1 MRKRLQSAYNRPEY
15 KEALA
20 ALDQLHDELEER
32 NQSAAASL
40 EEGIE
45 ETLTLHRLGVYGV
58 LGRSFKTTNCL
69 ESVNALVEERCA
81 KVDHWKNSS
90 QRQRWLATALVDIE
104 PRLRSIIVGFLLDYL
119 GVQDV
124 SYLDIGA
131 YDPILI
137 NNTYYFYKKGH
148 RGVLVEPNVTMCEKL
163 ESIRPEDTTLAVGI
177 GVDAVTDAEYYV
189 MSEPSWSTFSR
200 AEAEHQEQ
208 ITNGEVS
215 IKEVRTLPLLNINNV
230 MDEHFGGAPTFLS
243 IDAEGWHIAILK
255 SVDYDRFRPKAICI
269 ETLVSGASNTIPE
282 IPVFMETKGYI
293 ARGGSFVNTIFV
305 DSGII

>member
-1 MRKRLQSAYNRPEY
+1 MTIGRRDFLLGSGG
-15 KEALA
+15 A
-20 ALDQLHDELEER
+20 A
-32 NQSAAASL
+32 
-40 EEGIE
+40 
-45 ETLTLHRLGVYGV
+45 VGV
-58 LGRSFKTTNCL
+58 LGHRYLVGEPEGTAN
-69 ESVNALVEERCA
+69 VIPALVNELGLMSFAQSGE
-81 KVDHWKNSS
+81 D
-90 QRQRWLATALVDIE
+90 
-104 PRLRSIIVGFLLDYL
+104 IIVGFLLDYL

>member
-1 MRKRLQSAYNRPEY
+1 MTIGRRDFLLGSGG
-15 KEALA
+15 A
-20 ALDQLHDELEER
+20 A
-32 NQSAAASL
+32 
-40 EEGIE
+40 
-45 ETLTLHRLGVYGV
+45 VGV
-58 LGRSFKTTNCL
+58 LGHRYLVGEPEGTANVIPAPVNELGLMSFAQSG
-69 ESVNALVEERCA
+69 E
-81 KVDHWKNSS
+81 D
-90 QRQRWLATALVDIE
+90 
-104 PRLRSIIVGFLLDYL
+104 IIVGFLLDYL

-215 IKEVRTLPLLNINNV
+215 IKEVSNATAPEHQQCDGRALRWRTHLPVHRRRGLAYRDPQVRRL
-230 MDEHFGGAPTFLS
+230 
-243 IDAEGWHIAILK
+243 
-255 SVDYDRFRPKAICI
+255 RP
-269 ETLVSGASNTIPE
+269 VSSE
-282 IPVFMETKGYI
+282 SDLYRDSCV
-293 ARGGSFVNTIFV
+293 GS
-305 DSGII
+305 

>member
-1 MRKRLQSAYNRPEY
+1 MCDKLP
-15 KEALA
+15 
-20 ALDQLHDELEER
+20 
-32 NQSAAASL
+32 
-40 EEGIE
+40 
-45 ETLTLHRLGVYGV
+45 
-58 LGRSFKTTNCL
+58 
-69 ESVNALVEERCA
+69 
-81 KVDHWKNSS
+81 
-90 QRQRWLATALVDIE
+90 
-104 PRLRSIIVGFLLDYL
+104 SIG
-119 GVQDV
+119 
-124 SYLDIGA
+124 S
-131 YDPILI
+131 
-137 NNTYYFYKKGH
+137 
-148 RGVLVEPNVTMCEKL
+148 
-163 ESIRPEDTTLAVGI
+163 EDTTLAVGI